1 MKKLIGI
8 ICVVAALTLTM
19 TVFSFAATADIVN
32 TSIEGTAVVDG
43 VKDEAYDGAE
53 ALEFVQ
59 KGVNYGANVVLDE
72 PIGYAY
78 IINDSE
84 WVYVY
89 IEVIDDTIDKSNVNT
104 YEQDSTEVFW
114 MDDNVKYQLR
124 CNFDS
129 ETSVS
134 GNGKDWAEKGA
145 EVVGVTTD
153 TGYAVEYKFP
163 ITDVL
168 NNQIEMCIQINV
180 CSNGTR
186 HYTCYILGNQ
196 DGDNAVRRLSRD
208 ETDWDVWWTLTL
220 AGEFEDTR
228 EETVEPA
235 LELTVDNYE
244 TVQNMTIAAQAYGQ
258 EAVSWSN
265 WTTVGAYTTVSLGST
280 VDISW
285 AFNQYTFTG
294 LFTEENTRNWT
305 VHPSLAIQ
313 IQDNG
318 NLELPDG
325 AEVGATGESARYTYT
340 YSDITITATGYDDIV
355 ISGEEVT
362 SKWTIKQE
370 SGYTSGTSRTIDLL
384 NPIMESTGLD
394 LQGVVEEY
402 LPAMTN
408 ISFSLSFD
416 AYELVTLE
424 DVEAFIVDLD
434 AEDEELLASL
444 QEYIDRVDA
453 AEEIINDE
461 NSTLEEKEEAL
472 SDATKAANRATKL
485 SEDYTKSSAA
495 AAELQE
501 RVAELSA
508 TVEALSG
515 DTTEEVAEETEE
527 EVSEDTDTSSSS
539 SSSGSTGLVVGIVI
553 LVVVIVVV
561 VIVVVVLGKK
571 KKA

>member
-1 MKKLIGI
+1 MKRLLSIL
-8 ICVVAALTLTM
+8 CVVLILSLTM
-19 TVFSFAATADIVN
+19 TAFPFAATADIVN
-32 TSIEGTAVVDG
+32 TSIEGTAIVDG

-89 IEVIDDTIDKSNVNT
+89 IDVIDDSIDKSNVNT

-168 NNQIEMCIQINV
+168 NNQIEMCIQINA
-180 CSNGTR
+180 CTNGTR
-186 HYTCYILGNQ
+186 NYTCYILGNQ

-235 LELTVDNYE
+235 MEITVDNYQE
-244 TVQNMTIAAQAYGQ
+244 IQSVPFSVQGYMQDHI
-258 EAVSWSN
+258 N
-265 WTTVGAYTTVSLGST
+265 WTWNSAGSYTTGKLGDTLS
-280 VDISW
+280 ISW
-285 AFNQYTFTG
+285 TYDQFSFEGYLTADNTTDWIVNPTFAISVGDAQY
-294 LFTEENTRNWT
+294 L
-305 VHPSLAIQ
+305 Q
-313 IQDNG
+313 
-318 NLELPDG
+318 LPDDAVAG
-325 AEVGATGESARYTYT
+325 TTGESARYSFT
-340 YSDITITATGYDDIV
+340 YSDITITATGYDDV
-355 ISGEEVT
+355 VVSGGVVDAVRFT
-362 SKWTIKQE
+362 VKQE
-370 SGYTSGTSRTIDLL
+370 NGYTSGVSKDIDLL
-384 NPIMESTGLD
+384 SGILEQTGLT
-394 LQGVVEEY
+394 LEQFASEY
-402 LPAMTN
+402 LPNLTN
-408 ISFSLSFD
+408 ISFDITFD
-416 AYELVTLE
+416 AYELVTLA
-424 DVEAFIVDLD
+424 DIDAFLVELD
-434 AEDEELLASL
+434 AEDEEVLASL

-461 NSTLEEKEEAL
+461 TTTLEEKEDAL
-472 SDATKAANRATKL
+472 DDAKKAANRATKAA
-485 SEDYTKSSAA
+485 EDYTKATEAA
-495 AAELQE
+495 DELQS
-501 RVAELSA
+501 RVAELTA

-515 DTTEEVAEETEE
+515 GDTTEEEDVTAETEA
-527 EVSEDTDTSSSS
+527 DTDDSSSS
-539 SSSGSTGLVVGIVI
+539 SDTGSVGLVAGIIIIV
-553 LVVVIVVV
+553 VVVAVVAVVIVVTV
-561 VIVVVVLGKK
+561 RK

>member
-1 MKKLIGI
+1 MKRLLSIL
-8 ICVVAALTLTM
+8 CVVLILSLTM
-19 TVFSFAATADIVN
+19 TAFPFAATADIVN
-32 TSIEGTAVVDG
+32 TSIEGTAIVDG
-43 VKDEAYDGAE
+43 VKDDAYAGAT

-89 IEVIDDTIDKSNVNT
+89 IDVIDDSIDKSNVNT

-134 GNGKDWAEKGA
+134 GSGTDWAEKGA

-168 NNQIEMCIQINV
+168 NNQIEMCIQINA
-180 CSNGTR
+180 CTNGTR
-186 HYTCYILGNQ
+186 NYTCYILGNQ

-208 ETDWDVWWTLTL
+208 VTDWDVWWTLTL

-235 LELTVDNYE
+235 MEITVDNYQE
-244 TVQNMTIAAQAYGQ
+244 IRSVPFSVQGYMQDHI
-258 EAVSWSN
+258 N
-265 WTTVGAYTTVSLGST
+265 WTWNSAGSYTTGKLGDTLS
-280 VDISW
+280 ISW
-285 AFNQYTFTG
+285 NYDQFSFDGYLTADNTTDWIVNPTFAISVGDAQY
-294 LFTEENTRNWT
+294 L
-305 VHPSLAIQ
+305 Q
-313 IQDNG
+313 
-318 NLELPDG
+318 LPDDAVAG
-325 AEVGATGESARYTYT
+325 TTGESARYSFT
-340 YSDITITATGYDDIV
+340 YSDVTITATGYDDVV
-355 ISGEEVT
+355 ISGDVVDAIRFT
-362 SKWTIKQE
+362 VKQE
-370 SGYTSGTSRTIDLL
+370 NGYTSGVSKDIDLL
-384 NPIMESTGLD
+384 SGILEQTGLTLEQFASD
-394 LQGVVEEY
+394 Y
-402 LPAMTN
+402 LPNLTN
-408 ISFSLSFD
+408 ISFDITFD
-416 AYELVTLE
+416 AYELVTLA
-424 DVEAFIVDLD
+424 DIDAFLVELD
-434 AEDEELLASL
+434 AEDEEVLASL

-461 NSTLEEKEEAL
+461 TTTLEEKEEAL
-472 SDATKAANRATKL
+472 DDAKKAANRATKGA
-485 SEDYTKSSAA
+485 EGYTKSTAA
-495 AAELQE
+495 ADELQD
-501 RVAELSA
+501 RVATLTA
-508 TVEALSG
+508 TVEALQ
-515 DTTEEVAEETEE
+515 TEAEPAEEVAEEEVTADEE
-527 EVSEDTDTSSSS
+527 TSSSDS
-539 SSSGSTGLVVGIVI
+539 SSSGSAGLIVGIVI

-561 VIVVVVLGKK
+561 VVVAVVTGKK

>member
-8 ICVVAALTLTM
+8 ICVVAALCLTM

-32 TSIEGTAVVDG
+32 TSVEGTAVVDG
-43 VKDEAYDGAE
+43 VKDEAYDNAE

-186 HYTCYILGNQ
+186 NYTCYILGNQ

-228 EETVEPA
+228 EETEVPA
-235 LELTVDNYE
+235 LEITVDNYQE
-244 TVQNMTIAAQAYGQ
+244 IQEMSLAAQVYGQ
-258 EAVSWSN
+258 ESVSWSN
-265 WTTVGAYTTVSLGST
+265 WTTVGYNTIDFGET

-285 AFNQYTFTG
+285 DFDQYTLSG
-294 LFTEENTRNWT
+294 LFTADNTNNWT
-305 VHPSLAIQ
+305 VTPAFAIQ
-313 IQDNG
+313 ISDNG
-318 NLELPDG
+318 TLQLPDD
-325 AEVGATGESARYTYT
+325 AEVGDTGDSARFTYT
-340 YSDITITATGYDDIV
+340 YSDVTITATGYDDVV
-355 ISGEEVT
+355 ISGETVT
-362 SKWTIKQE
+362 SNWTIKEEGGWQ
-370 SGYTSGTSRTIDLL
+370 SGISRTIDLI
-384 NPIMESTGLD
+384 NPIMETLGLD
-394 LQGVVEEY
+394 LQTTVEEY
-402 LPAMTN
+402 LPAITN
-408 ISFSLSFD
+408 VSLSVSYD
-416 AYELVTLE
+416 AYELVTLADIE
-424 DVEAFIVDLD
+424 EFLVQLD

-461 NSTLEEKEEAL
+461 NSTLEEKEDAL
-472 SDATKAANRATKL
+472 DDATKAANRATKL
-485 SEDYTKSSAA
+485 SEDYEKSSAA
-495 AAELQE
+495 AAELKE
-501 RVAELSA
+501 RVEELTA

-515 DTTEEVAEETEE
+515 DTTEEEALETEE
-527 EVSEDTDTSSSS
+527 EVAEDTDSSSS
-539 SSSGSTGLVVGIVI
+539 SSDSGSTGLVVGIVI

-561 VIVVVVLGKK
+561 VVVVVLGKK